1 MEILDLSS
9 RKNKFIVGLVGLAL
23 IFFVAVLVNDVLA
36 QGNSNN
42 AGLGEEEGGGGGGE
56 GSGGEDYED
65 GELCGFAWGAEGS
78 SVSSG
83 SKNGVGWVS
92 FNSRDCD
99 VDGDGAFNDGV
110 PGCPASGT
118 VHDYGVIVDSNRY
131 LVGEAWSSN
140 LGWLKFGGN
149 LSGMPGGG
157 NQQARVRDN
166 GGNSPLIGWAR
177 FCAGT
182 DNGSAPGDCSSMTS
196 RTDGWDGWVSLSGS
210 ATNGSAYEVTYIAG
224 SEDKFSGYS
233 WGGPV
238 VGYLK
243 WDQSDGSGV
252 RYCENDT
259 LVAGLTATPS
269 SGTVAQL
276 SDVTLTATP
285 ADADSYRF
293 ECEAGAGYSPVQTSN
308 IFQGCDGVYDT
319 PGTPYTARVEVISGS
334 DTAVAYETITTSG
347 TNNGGSGSLGL
358 SCAMPEPPALSNS
371 RLLVNNPGT
380 WTAQINP
387 APATGATS
395 GSYVY
400 TFSFDDD
407 GDGER
412 DDYSVDVA
420 TTQLTASLDRAHR
433 TVGRK
438 SVVVTV
444 RDTSDPPATGQCS
457 PIEYTV
463 VVNPTIIEI

>member
-1 MEILDLSS
+1 MQTLDFSS
-9 RKNKFIVGLVGLAL
+9 RKNKFIAGLVVLAL
-23 IFFVAVLVNDVLA
+23 MLFVAVVVNDVLA
-36 QGNSNN
+36 QGNGNGNN
-42 AGLGEEEGGGGGGE
+42 NNNLGEEEGGGGGE

-65 GELCGFAWGAEGS
+65 GALCGFAWGADGS

-99 VDGDGAFNDGV
+99 VDGDGTFNDGV
-110 PGCPASGT
+110 PGCPTSGT
-118 VHDYGVIVDSNRY
+118 VHDYGVVVDSNRY

-140 LGWLKFGGN
+140 LGWLKFGG
-149 LSGMPGGG
+149 LTDMPGGS
-157 NQQARVRDN
+157 NQQARVRDE
-166 GGNSPLIGWAR
+166 GGNSPLRGWAR
-177 FCAGT
+177 FCSGT
-182 DNGSAPGDCSSMTS
+182 DNGSNPGDCSNMTS
-196 RTDGWDGWVSLSGS
+196 RTDGWNGWVSLGGS
-210 ATNGSAYEVTYIAG
+210 ATDGTPYEVTYVG
-224 SEDKFSGYS
+224 GNEDKFTGYS

-252 RYCENDT
+252 RYCETDT
-259 LVAGLTATPS
+259 LVAGLAANPS
-269 SGTVAQL
+269 SGTVAEL
-276 SDVTLTATP
+276 SDVTLTASP

-293 ECEAGAGYSPVQTSN
+293 ECKANDGYSAVQTSN
-308 IFQGCDGVYDT
+308 VYQQCDGKYDQ
-319 PGTPYTARVEVISGS
+319 PGSTYTARVEVISGS
-334 DTAVAYETITTSG
+334 QTATAYETLTTTG
-347 TNNGGSGSLGL
+347 TNPGGSGSLGL

-380 WTAQINP
+380 WTAQITP
-387 APATGATS
+387 TGATS

-400 TFSFDDD
+400 TFRFDDD
-407 GDGER
+407 GDGQQ
-412 DDYSVDVA
+412 DDYSADV
-420 TTQLTASLDRAHR
+420 TKTQLTASLDRAHR

-438 SVVVTV
+438 SVVVSV